1 MSGNMDMVKINKAA
15 QLADDLKKVK
25 RAIGL
30 MSDAN
35 NGKVNIRISGTVND
49 EALFAYLPKRM
60 VESIYNALIETEE
73 IINLEMEEL

>member
-1 MSGNMDMVKINKAA
+1 MGKEKINKAA

-49 EALFAYLPKRM
+49 KALFAYLPKRM

>member
-1 MSGNMDMVKINKAA
+1 MIMEREKINIAA

-49 EALFAYLPKRM
+49 EALFVYLPKRM